1 MQRAGYQPL
10 DRQGWTT
17 GQVLAVGAIVA
28 ATAVASGF
36 AVATVTAPAT
46 SLYAPAAV
54 QSSVA
59 ARPAVAFNRASVPRV
74 PTQAAAYPVEVAA
87 GYEFENVAAVQQPV
101 QGMNLAQLV
110 LVPAAALV
118 AGLAAYFYKSQ
129 TPSVAMF
136 SETSEKEST
145 AVVGKSY
152 KSASRADSYYGQD
165 SSSTVDPMKNTYEA
179 PKGGYSASSSKS
191 YTPTTSRDGSYLG
204 GSTGSA
210 GSSIHPF
217 SAPAGGYSASNG
229 KSYKATSTRSGSYVG
244 VQGQQKPQ
252 GSYWYGPDRPKWL
265 GSLTTDAAVP
275 DYLKGEYAGD
285 YGFDTAGFASDP
297 VQFERYREAELQ
309 HGRWAMMGAL
319 GCIGPEWANANSELT
334 RYTTEEP
341 VWFKAGAHIIANA
354 GLSDA
359 NPGTIQSI
367 WGHDNS
373 GNALPFNPAL
383 IFVCQIVFMGLA
395 EGMRASAITGRDVN
409 YPGKFFDPLGCADDP
424 DAFNELKVKE
434 IKNGRLAMMAML
446 AFYVQAIVTGKGPV
460 ENWTEH
466 LANPWVVNGFAN
478 AGVFTPSGVA
488 MF

>member
-1 MQRAGYQPL
+1 
-10 DRQGWTT
+10 
-17 GQVLAVGAIVA
+17 
-28 ATAVASGF
+28 
-36 AVATVTAPAT
+36 
-46 SLYAPAAV
+46 
-54 QSSVA
+54 
-59 ARPAVAFNRASVPRV
+59 
-74 PTQAAAYPVEVAA
+74 
-87 GYEFENVAAVQQPV
+87 
-101 QGMNLAQLV
+101 MNLAQLV